1 MNLLK
6 LIEQRDVSS
15 FDHPFKQ
22 SNVKRINFVI
32 RHWKEGELTPSS
44 KEHTDFYA
52 HIEFNDQFGCEGI
65 KKIKDNGL
73 SSLIKQVE
81 TFIKTLEK

>member
-6 LIEQRDVSS
+6 SITQKDVSS

-32 RHWKEGELTPSS
+32 RHWKEGELTFSS
-44 KEHTDFYA
+44 EEHTDFYA
-52 HIEFNDQFGCEGI
+52 HIDFNDQFGCEGT
-65 KKIKDNGL
+65 KKIKANSL

-81 TFIKTLEK
+81 MFIKTLEK